1 MTVAAPTEP
10 ALTPPRRPWG
20 VLVLVSV
27 VLLVVAYLAF
37 SSVGNAL
44 VYYLTPSELLARG
57 EAAIGETVRLG
68 GQVATGS
75 VSGPATDLTFTLSDT
90 GAEIKVHSTV
100 APTRSFREGTG
111 AVVEGTL
118 GTDGVFEATQ
128 IIVKHDENYQAPE
141 PGTQPSNQV
150 FVPGQEQ

>member
-141 PGTQPSNQV
+141 PGTQPSIQV